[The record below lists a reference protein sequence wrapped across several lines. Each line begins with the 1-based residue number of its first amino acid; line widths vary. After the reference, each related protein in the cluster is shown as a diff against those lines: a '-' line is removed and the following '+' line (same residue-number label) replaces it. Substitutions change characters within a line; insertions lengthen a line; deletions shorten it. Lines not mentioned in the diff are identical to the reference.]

1 MLCICCCC
9 CCCCTFIQ
17 QGLAKFYRC
26 NTQDEGKMLCIC
38 CCCCCTLTQPGSYY
52 QSRRRANALPLG
64 VATVTWTTIPSLNIT
79 IHNTWVKIHCS
90 HRYNTAWN
98 TLYIARIDTLQHD
111 FARIGTLQ
119 HDNLLRRLTIL
130 QDNLLFHSPFVTNN
144 SDQRHF
150 KLIRFSP

>member
-1 MLCICCCC
+1 MLSH
-9 CCCCTFIQ
+9 
-17 QGLAKFYRC
+17 L
-26 NTQDEGKMLCIC
+26 E
-38 CCCCCTLTQPGSYY
+38 
-52 QSRRRANALPLG
+52 LPLSYG
-64 VATVTWTTIPSLNIT
+64 QPSQALTLQYT
-79 IHNTWVKIHCS
+79 IHGSKHIARIDTIQHEIHYTLLASIQYSMKYIIHCS

-130 QDNLLFHSPFVTNN
+130 QDNLLLLFSPFVTNN